1 MKPTSPYL
9 LHENRLADV
18 IAAIQ
23 TMGTYKFYKLDFGNW
38 ADRIT
43 GDKNNADYWRKI
55 FEQHPE
61 FFRLD
66 SQKLRA
72 SLVWRRQYPKRY
84 NVDTNSVIDK
94 DEYYSLP
101 EDKKLRISRN
111 PLETETIQALVKTA
125 IDLHSTALQH
135 QQDKRW
141 WIPLIVSGIGGLIG
155 AIIGGLLKSES

>member
-1 MKPTSPYL
+1 MKSKSPYL
-9 LHENRLADV
+9 DNENRLADV

-23 TMGTYKFYKLDFGNW
+23 VMGAYKFYKLDYSSW

-43 GDKNNADYWRKI
+43 GDKSNATYWRRI
-55 FEQHPE
+55 FEDHPE

-66 SQKLRA
+66 SQKERA

-84 NVDTNSVIDK
+84 NVDTNAEISR
-94 DEYYSLP
+94 DEFNNLAD
-101 EDKKLRISRN
+101 DKKLRISRN
-111 PLETETIQALVKTA
+111 RLEPETIQALVKTA
-125 IDLHSTALQH
+125 IDLHSTALGH

-141 WIPLIVSGIGGLIG
+141 RIPLIVSGIGGLIG